1 MSRELN
7 IKNVDGDV
15 GEKGNRVREERRQA
29 RLTQAELAALIGV
42 SRQTVISI
50 ERGDYAPSVYLA
62 LRLSHVLGVTV
73 EDLFFHSGREP
84 S

>member
-1 MSRELN
+1 MVRTKE
-7 IKNVDGDV
+7 V
-15 GEKGNRVREERRQA
+15 GTNEVRRFRRSTD
-29 RLTQAELAALIGV
+29 LTQAALAEAIGV

-62 LRLSHVLGVTV
+62 LRLARALDTTV
-73 EDLFFHSGREP
+73 ETLFSTDETN